1 MFCEKDVNQTMTT
14 VLVTEPTSLSELR
27 RTGEE
32 LYGDMVKAV
41 VDVQKQVMAV
51 GGELHSDEEAF
62 LIETNSRQE
71 NLWGIN
77 IYTERELDE
86 MIEFDS
92 MINIRPRQKNRSRYV
107 EDDQIRKEIIR
118 IVQKLIEQ

>member
-1 MFCEKDVNQTMTT
+1 
-14 VLVTEPTSLSELR
+14 
-27 RTGEE
+27 
-32 LYGDMVKAV
+32 
-41 VDVQKQVMAV
+41 MAV

-92 MINIRPRQKNRSRYV
+92 MINIRPRQNNRSRYV

-118 IVQKLIEQ
+118 IVESLVKR

>member
-1 MFCEKDVNQTMTT
+1 MFCEKDVNQTMPTF
-14 VLVTEPTSLSELR
+14 LVAEPTSLSQLR
-27 RTGEE
+27 QTGEE

-62 LIETNSRQE
+62 LIETNSQQE

-92 MINIRPRQKNRSRYV
+92 MINIRPRQNNRSRYV

-118 IVQKLIEQ
+118 IVQKLVKG